1 MVRFGLDPRALA
13 GGLLARGLLA
23 RSLFGLASLLLVM
36 MAFGAPGQA
45 APAPQVDSDEVGA
58 VDKLLYELARAQ
70 PSRMSVKAWSVRPD
84 HIVAYVNSV
93 ERAQVDLSRAGI
105 DLDMVRFAPAKAP
118 MRFVSLACTRTE
130 CSEESMRGGL
140 GWYTSRGQ
148 CTAGFGAT
156 RNGVDGF
163 ISAGHCAPLGYD
175 VFVGESP
182 SGAFYGEITRNVT
195 SLTADGSFVR
205 RDPSYPNKSRGW
217 IYVSASDPEHVISG
231 REPRSG
237 YVEGSRSCMSSYF
250 SGFKC
255 GQIIDRSYT
264 DILNGLR
271 DVVLVDSRMCG
282 VPGDSGAPVFD
293 GGSTAMGIF
302 TGALVSVFDPT
313 QRCAEAVYHKLSW
326 IENELGV
333 RIITE

>member
-1 MVRFGLDPRALA
+1 MVRFGLGPRT
-13 GGLLARGLLA
+13 LARGLLGLV
-23 RSLFGLASLLLVM
+23 SLMLVM
-36 MAFGAPGQA
+36 TAFGTPGQA
-45 APAPQVDSDEVGA
+45 APAPRAGSDEVGA
-58 VDKLLYELARAQ
+58 VDVRLYELAMAQ
-70 PSRMSVKAWSVRPD
+70 PARMSVQAWSVRPD
-84 HIVAYVNSV
+84 HIIAYVNSV
-93 ERAQVDLSRAGI
+93 ERAQADLSRAGI
-105 DLDMVRFAPAKAP
+105 DLGMVRFAPAKAL

-130 CSEESMRGGL
+130 CSQESMRGGL

-175 VFVGESP
+175 AFVGESS
-182 SGAFYGEITRNVT
+182 SGTFYGTITQSVT
-195 SLTADGSFVR
+195 TLTADGSFVR
-205 RDPSYPNKSRGW
+205 RDPSYPNPSRGW
-217 IYVSASDPEHVISG
+217 IYVSASDPAHVISA

-264 DILNGLR
+264 DVLNGLR

-293 GGSTAMGIF
+293 GSTAMGIF

-313 QRCAEAVYHKLSW
+313 QRCAEAVYHKLFR
-326 IENELGV
+326 IETETGA